1 VAWFVFGRVKVCEVT
16 DKARLEV
23 MAAAHAIQAPVCGQV
38 VETRLTIGQK
48 VREGEVLLR
57 LDAEPERLA
66 IQERQARREAL
77 VARLQALHKEID
89 AEREAVTAHGEAR
102 LAAIEETRR
111 QIPEAE
117 ARANY
122 AQAHAELQATLL
134 QKNAGSPDD
143 FRKAK
148 AEALASQA
156 VVRTLS
162 AAPVRVEKDRLAQE
176 NDHKV
181 QLAKLQ
187 REAVELE
194 GDIKTEET
202 AIRKLQYEVNR
213 RTIRAPVSGRVG
225 ETAAEIRIGSFVQV
239 GAKLGAVVPAG
250 EARAVALFPVAA
262 VGRIQAGQP
271 ARLRL
276 DGFPWTQYGTVAARV
291 VDVGNEASAGLI
303 RVEFSLNREPA
314 VAIPLEHGLPG
325 SVEVEVERV
334 SPAVLVLRAA
344 GQLLPAKR
352 AVAGPPTELAER

>member
-1 VAWFVFGRVKVCEVT
+1 
-16 DKARLEV
+16 
-23 MAAAHAIQAPVCGQV
+23 
-38 VETRLTIGQK
+38 
-48 VREGEVLLR
+48 
-57 LDAEPERLA
+57 
-66 IQERQARREAL
+66 
-77 VARLQALHKEID
+77 
-89 AEREAVTAHGEAR
+89 
-102 LAAIEETRR
+102 
-111 QIPEAE
+111 
-117 ARANY
+117 
-122 AQAHAELQATLL
+122 
-134 QKNAGSPDD
+134 
-143 FRKAK
+143 
-148 AEALASQA
+148 
-156 VVRTLS
+156 VRTLS

-194 GDIKTEET
+194 GDMKTEET

-225 ETAAEIRIGSFVQV
+225 EAAAEIRIGSFVQV

-262 VGRIQAGQP
+262 IGRIQAGQP

-291 VDVGNEASAGLI
+291 ADVGNEASAGLI
-303 RVEFSLNREPA
+303 RVEFSLNREPGVA
-314 VAIPLEHGLPG
+314 VPLEHGLPG